1 MTSTVQSGVPQ
12 QGDLVVRRAHASR
25 EVYAVASFG
34 GPSQVTFHTRVD
46 ALASARSFAARDKL
60 DVWYTD
66 DGLTFHSIA
75 RHRMAS

>member
-1 MTSTVQSGVPQ
+1 MTSTAQSGVPQ
-12 QGDLVVRRAHASR
+12 QGDLVVRREHPSG
-25 EVYAVASFG
+25 EVYAVVSFG

-66 DGLTFHSIA
+66 DGVTFHSIA
-75 RHRMAS
+75 RHRLAS

>member
-1 MTSTVQSGVPQ
+1 MTSTAQSGLPQ
-12 QGDLVVRRAHASR
+12 QGDLVVRRERASG

-46 ALASARSFAARDKL
+46 ALASARSIAARDKL

-66 DGLTFHSIA
+66 DGVTFHSIA
-75 RHRMAS
+75 RHRLAS

>member
-1 MTSTVQSGVPQ
+1 MTSTVQSGVPR
-12 QGDLVVRRAHASR
+12 QGDLVVCREHASGDD
-25 EVYAVASFG
+25 YAMASFG
-34 GPSQVTFHTRVD
+34 GPSPVTFHTRVD